1 MSKGIAPLILFSGL
15 VLMTGPSFAQ
25 KPAQK
30 AAVHALVISNIQ
42 FPKDEVVKT
51 GDTVTWK
58 NDDLVPHT
66 VTAVDGSFKSPTI
79 DAGKEWSY
87 KITQKKT
94 VAYKCDFHPN
104 MRAKL
109 VVK

>member
-1 MSKGIAPLILFSGL
+1 MKNRVATQILFTGL
-15 VLMTGPSFAQ
+15 VAMASSAHAQ
-25 KPAQK
+25 NHNKT
-30 AAVHALVISNIQ
+30 HTLVISNIQ

-66 VTAVDGSFKSPTI
+66 VTAEDGSFKSPSI
-79 DAGKEWSY
+79 EAGKDWSY
-87 KITQKKT
+87 KVTQKRT

-104 MRAKL
+104 MHAKL
-109 VVK
+109 IIK

>member
-1 MSKGIAPLILFSGL
+1 MGILVSGL
-15 VLMTGPSFAQ
+15 AFIASPSFA
-25 KPAQK
+25 KT
-30 AAVHALVISNIQ
+30 HTLVISNIQ
-42 FPKDEVVKT
+42 FPKDKTVKS

-66 VTAVDGSFKSPTI
+66 VTADDGSFKSPRI
-79 DAGKEWSY
+79 EAGQSWSM
-87 KITQKKT
+87 KVTDRKT

-109 VVK
+109 IVR

>member
-1 MSKGIAPLILFSGL
+1 MILFVGL
-15 VLMTGPSFAQ
+15 VVSASPSFAE
-25 KPAQK
+25 KAKAQAK
-30 AAVHALVISNIQ
+30 AKTHTLVISNIQ

-66 VTAVDGSFKSPTI
+66 VTAADGSFKSPTI
-79 DAGKEWSY
+79 EAGKEWSY
-87 KITQKKT
+87 KVTQKKT

-104 MRAKL
+104 MLAKL
-109 VVK
+109 IVK